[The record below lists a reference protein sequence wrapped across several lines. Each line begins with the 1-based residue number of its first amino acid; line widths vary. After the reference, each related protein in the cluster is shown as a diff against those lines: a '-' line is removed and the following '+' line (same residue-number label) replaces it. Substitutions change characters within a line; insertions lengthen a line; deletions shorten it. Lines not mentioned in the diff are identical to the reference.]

1 MERQKETE
9 SENDEDEEE
18 CYVPAEE
25 PCPITP
31 CKSLVLSDSDSSIG
45 VILVTAVEQTKPELC
60 APRVAIKTPLTDE
73 REEGEVTVAEQFPD
87 LTTVDTAD
95 SFIHIKEL
103 AERIF
108 PEDTLG

>member
-9 SENDEDEEE
+9 SDNDEDDEE
-18 CYVPAEE
+18 CFVPAEE
-25 PCPITP
+25 PCTVSP
-31 CKSLVLSDSDSSIG
+31 CKSLALSESDSSIG
-45 VILVTAVEQTKPELC
+45 ERMVTVVERFKPELC
-60 APRVAIKTPLTDE
+60 APLVAIETPLTDE

-103 AERIF
+103 AEEIF
-108 PEDTLG
+108 SEDTLG

>member
-1 MERQKETE
+1 MERQKEPE

-18 CYVPAEE
+18 CFVPAEE
-25 PCPITP
+25 PCNVTP
-31 CKSLVLSDSDSSIG
+31 CKSLALSESDSSIG
-45 VILVTAVEQTKPELC
+45 ERMVTIVEQTKPELC
-60 APRVAIKTPLTDE
+60 APLVAIETPLTDE

-103 AERIF
+103 VEEIF